1 MFLATSNKVR
11 RLLMLRYIGR
21 VTHEEMIQGEAEVLA
36 LLAEIP
42 PNFRVVQDLSQLE
55 AMDAKS
61 IEWVGHMMDLFYER
75 GVGRVVRVI
84 PDPAKDI
91 GFNILTVFHYRHCP
105 EIIICKDILQAAPYL
120 E

>member
-21 VTHEEMIQGEAEVLA
+21 VTHEEMIQGEEEVLA

-61 IEWVGHMMDLFYER
+61 IEWVGHIMDLFYER

-91 GFNILTVFHYRHCP
+91 GFNILTVFHYRHSP

>member
-1 MFLATSNKVR
+1 
-11 RLLMLRYIGR
+11 MLRYIGR

-61 IEWVGHMMDLFYER
+61 IEWVGHIMDLFYER

-91 GFNILTVFHYRHCP
+91 GFNILTVFHYRHSP
-105 EIIICKDILQAAPYL
+105 EIITCKDILQAASYL
-120 E
+120 EQ